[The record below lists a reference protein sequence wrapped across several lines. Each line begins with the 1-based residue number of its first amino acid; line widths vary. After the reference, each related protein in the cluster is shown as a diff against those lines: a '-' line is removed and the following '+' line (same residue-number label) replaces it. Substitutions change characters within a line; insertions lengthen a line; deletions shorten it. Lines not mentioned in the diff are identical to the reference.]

1 MTEGY
6 PPAWQYDVSTAGA
19 HAAPASVYPEPI
31 AVPTDP
37 GFAAADDTDDS
48 ADQSKAGAAKEQA
61 AAVGQVAAEAGQQV
75 ASVAK
80 DQAQNVVAEAGS
92 QAKDLVGQARSEL
105 TDQAASQQKRLAAGL
120 RALGD
125 ELESMTHHSEQPGVA
140 TDLAKQASTRAHD
153 AASWLDDREPGHLL
167 QELQTFARQKPGTF
181 LALAAAAGLLA
192 GRLGRGVKD
201 AGSADTASSASSA
214 GADDAGYPVESVA
227 TFEPESAR
235 PFASSQDS
243 DLQQF
248 PAAGG
253 SL

>member
-6 PPAWQYDVSTAGA
+6 PPAWQDDVSAEGV
-19 HAAPASVYPEPI
+19 HAAPAVEYYEP
-31 AVPTDP
+31 ALAPQTDP
-37 GFAAADDTDDS
+37 GFAAADSYDQG
-48 ADQSKAGAAKEQA
+48 ADQSKAGAVKEQA
-61 AAVGQVAAEAGQQV
+61 AAVGQGAAEAGQQV
-75 ASVAK
+75 ATVAK

-92 QAKDLVGQARSEL
+92 QAKDLLGQARSEL

-125 ELESMTHHSEQPGVA
+125 ELESMTHHSDQPGVA

-153 AASWLDDREPGHLL
+153 TATWLDDREPGHLL
-167 QELQTFARQKPGTF
+167 QELQTFARQKPGAF
-181 LALAAAAGLLA
+181 LALAAGAGLIA

-201 AGSADTASSASSA
+201 ASSDDSTTAAPA
-214 GADDAGYPVESVA
+214 ATTTTPPAESVT
-227 TFEPESAR
+227 TFEPELVR
-235 PFASSQDS
+235 PFASSQDHE
-243 DLQQF
+243 LQEF